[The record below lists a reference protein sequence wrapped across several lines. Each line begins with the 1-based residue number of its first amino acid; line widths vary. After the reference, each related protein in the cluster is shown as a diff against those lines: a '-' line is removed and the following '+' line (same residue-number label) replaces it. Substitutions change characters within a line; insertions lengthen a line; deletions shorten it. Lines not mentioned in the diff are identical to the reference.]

1 MTQTILQLNQIYKTY
16 QDGRE
21 QNTVLHDVNFNVQ
34 AGEFA
39 AIVGPSGT
47 GKSTLLSIMGALLHP
62 TDGSVLL
69 TGQSIAQL
77 SAKQQTALRLNQIGF
92 IFQSAELI
100 PYLKVQAQLTLVQR
114 LAKQVDLP
122 KATNLLS
129 QLGLA
134 EHFNHYPNILSGG
147 EKQRVA
153 IARALIN
160 EPQLILADEP
170 TASLDAKRGREV
182 VTLIKAAVQ
191 QQNRA
196 AVMVTHDERVLDL
209 VDHVW
214 QIADGTLT
222 QVR

>member
-134 EHFNHYPNILSGG
+134 EHLNHYPNILSGG

-182 VTLIKAAVQ
+182 VTLIKAAVR
-191 QQNRA
+191 QQNRV